1 MKNSACSAGKAFLL
15 IGAGSIA
22 MSLGY
27 PARVAAECKLL
38 QVAEFKVE
46 TDRNRATF
54 DGALNG
60 QRLKVLVD
68 TGAQTTVLWRPAAA
82 RFGLKLSNVPGAH
95 MYGIGGESL
104 VETAHVDQLRLGNFA
119 ADGWNIVVAGD
130 TQGNFDLVLG
140 EDFFS
145 KYVVE
150 FDLPDHAIRL
160 FQPQGCRTEQLA
172 YWTNTYS
179 QAELDAPTRGSHR
192 VETTVL
198 LNGNKI
204 HAIVDSGASVSMV
217 TKFAAAR
224 AGVAT
229 EGDNRENVRQIAGF
243 GRKSAESWIGTFD
256 SFSFGDENLRNA
268 RLRIADMN
276 QYNHTTNL
284 GSRLETNVKGVPD
297 MLLGADFL
305 LSHRLIID
313 GEERKILFTY
323 LGGKVFQTI
332 HVDPAAAVAP
342 DTGAAQPH

>member
-1 MKNSACSAGKAFLL
+1 MRNCACRAGKTILS
-15 IGAGSIA
+15 IGAVGLA
-22 MSLGY
+22 MGLGY
-27 PARVAAECKLL
+27 PARAAECKLL

-46 TDRNRATF
+46 TNRNRATF

-60 QRLKVLVD
+60 QSLKVLVD
-68 TGAQTTVLWRPAAA
+68 TGAQSSVLWRPAAA
-82 RFGLKLSNVPGAH
+82 RLGLKLSNVPGAR
-95 MYGIGGESL
+95 MYGIGGESV
-104 VETAHVDQLRLGNFA
+104 VETAHVNQLSLGNFTSN
-119 ADGWNIVVAGD
+119 GWDIVVAGD
-130 TQGNFDLVLG
+130 TQDGFDLVLG

-150 FDLPDHAIRL
+150 FDLRDHAIRL

-172 YWTNTYS
+172 YWSNTYS
-179 QAELDAPTRGSHR
+179 LAELDAPTRGSNR
-192 VETTVL
+192 IETTVL
-198 LNGNKI
+198 LNGKRV
-204 HAIVDSGASVSMV
+204 HAIVDSGASMSMV

-224 AGVAT
+224 AGVTT
-229 EGDNRENVRQIAGF
+229 EGDNREGVQQFIGM

-256 SFSFGDENLRNA
+256 SFSFGDESLRNA

-284 GSRLETNVKGVPD
+284 GSRLETTVEGVPD

-313 GEERKILFTY
+313 GDERKILFTY

-332 HVDPAAAVAP
+332 HVDSAAAPAADP
-342 DTGAAQPH
+342 GAAPPH